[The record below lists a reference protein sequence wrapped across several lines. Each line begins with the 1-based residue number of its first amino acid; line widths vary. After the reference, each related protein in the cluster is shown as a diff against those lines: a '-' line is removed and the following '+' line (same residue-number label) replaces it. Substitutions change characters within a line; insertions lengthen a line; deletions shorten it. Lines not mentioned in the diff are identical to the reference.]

1 MGKII
6 AIEGID
12 GSGKNTQSNNILKA
26 YQTQGLKVSKMSFP
40 AYEKTFFGK
49 EVGHYL
55 NGRFGGIDDVHPKLS
70 AMLYAG
76 DRFECKPEL
85 QRKLADGEVVILDR
99 YVHSNVGYQTAKLP
113 VEERAELRRWIEQ
126 LEYDVYGLPK
136 PDVVIFLDVPPATSA
151 ELVLKK
157 EARSYTDKKK
167 DLHEENDSYLAK
179 VYSVF
184 KEIAA
189 SDDRWVTI
197 NCFTDGQLRTQ
208 EDIFQNIQ
216 NVLRDQQLLG

>member
-1 MGKII
+1 VGKII

-12 GSGKNTQSNNILKA
+12 GSGKNTQSQNILQA
-26 YQTQGLKVSKMSFP
+26 YLAQGANVSKMSFP
-40 AYEKTFFGK
+40 AYDKTFFGK

-55 NGRFGGIDDVHPKLS
+55 NGHFGGLDAIHPKLS

-76 DRFECKPEL
+76 DRFECKPDL
-85 QRKLADGEVVILDR
+85 LRKLADGDTIILDR

-113 VEERAELRRWIEQ
+113 VQERAELRAWIEE

-136 PDVVIFLDVPPATSA
+136 PDVVIFLDVPPATSS

-167 DLHEENDSYLAK
+167 DLHEADDSYLGK

-184 KEIAA
+184 KEMAA
-189 SDDRWVTI
+189 SDERWVTI
-197 NCFTDGQLRTQ
+197 DCFKQGELRAP
-208 EDIFQNIQ
+208 EDIFESIRQ
-216 NVLRDQQLLG
+216 VLRAHQLIG